1 MPVRS
6 ELLAPLLAP
15 IPGDNPSGAWVRDD
29 PVYEAIKE
37 ARREDLDL
45 DQGQWQRARKVAEPA
60 QVIKL
65 AGQVLAERS
74 KDLQLAAWWTE
85 AMLRRDGL
93 QGLHDGL
100 ALLHGLLEGFWESLY
115 PAIEDGDASLRAGP
129 LDFVG
134 LKLLDLVR
142 AAPMDAARHGWFQY
156 DAAVLAGTADE
167 ARGDEAKRT
176 ARAKLE
182 QLGQPFVEDVLAS
195 VDATPKAFYRAQLA
209 TIDELLAAIVA
220 LDAFGDERLAEDAPS
235 WSRLRTTL
243 ETLRHTAQGL
253 LARRLEQE
261 PDPVDAGTAADGDA
275 TAPEGG
281 AVVASAGPLAPQ
293 PTSTA
298 DAEAR
303 VVASARWLRAAD
315 AADPVPYALL
325 RALRW
330 APLRA
335 ATNGDGTPPAGLLH
349 APTTADRAKLKQHAL
364 EQRHEAVLEA
374 AEELLA
380 RTPGGAWLDA
390 QRFALEAALALG
402 PAFAAVHHALRT
414 ALRQLLADAPRL
426 PYATLLDDAPV
437 ANAETIAWLERDGY
451 LSSPGA
457 LPPLDGLPPT
467 PRRPLLDRARAEA
480 AGGRLDRGVA
490 VLMAELARE
499 RSERGRFLRRVELVT
514 MLVDAGKGVVAM
526 PIVEAMLEQVDTHKI
541 DAWEDGDV
549 VARALALACRAI
561 DATDGDKRQR
571 QQLYLRIC
579 RLDPVAALALG
590 S

>member
-1 MPVRS
+1 MPART

-15 IPGDNPSGAWVRDD
+15 IPGDNPSGTYVRDE

-37 ARREDLDL
+37 ARREDLDV

-60 QVIKL
+60 QVLKL
-65 AGQVLAERS
+65 AGQLLAERS

-93 QGLHDGL
+93 QGLRDGV
-100 ALLHGLLEGFWESLY
+100 ALLHGLLDGFWETLY
-115 PAIEDGDASLRAGP
+115 PEIEDGDASLRAGP

-142 AAPMDAARHGWFQY
+142 AAPMDAAKHGYFQY
-156 DAAVLAGTADE
+156 EAAVLAGTAEE
-167 ARGDEAKRT
+167 ARDEAKRN
-176 ARAKLE
+176 ARAALE
-182 QLGQPFVEDVLAS
+182 KLGQPFLEDIYAS
-195 VDATPKAFYRAQLA
+195 VDATPKAFYRAQLT
-209 TIDELLAAIVA
+209 TIGELIEGVGA
-220 LDAFGDERLAEDAPS
+220 LNAFGDERFADDAPS
-235 WSRLRTTL
+235 WSR
-243 ETLRHTAQGL
+243 L

-261 PDPVDAGTAADGDA
+261 PDPVDAEAGADDGTASAE
-275 TAPEGG
+275 TA
-281 AVVASAGPLAPQ
+281 AIASASGPLAPL
-293 PTSTA
+293 PTSAA

-303 VVASARWLRAAD
+303 VIASARWLRGAH
-315 AADPVPYALL
+315 AADPAPYALL

-330 APLRA
+330 SPLRA
-335 ATNGDGTPPAGLLH
+335 ATNGDGTPPAELLL
-349 APTTADRAKLKQHAL
+349 APPTADRAKVKQLAL
-364 EQRHEAVLEA
+364 GQHHEQVLEA
-374 AEELLA
+374 VEELVA
-380 RTPGGAWLDA
+380 RTPGAAWLDA
-390 QRFALEAALALG
+390 QRFALDASLALG
-402 PAFAAVHHALRT
+402 PDFAAVHHALRT

-426 PYATLLDDAPV
+426 PHATLLDDSPV

-467 PRRPLLDRARAEA
+467 PRRALLERARAEA
-480 AGGRLDRGVA
+480 AGGRLDRGIA
-490 VLMAELARE
+490 VLMADLARE

-526 PIVEAMLEQVDTHKI
+526 PIVEAMLEQVDAHKI

-549 VARALALACRAI
+549 VARALVLACRAI